1 MYRALRAVGFRMDPE
16 RAHHAALRLL
26 RATAPFRRRSIPVS
40 DPVEVAGLRFPNR
53 VGLAAGY
60 DKDGTAWRALARLGF
75 GHVEVGTV
83 TPRRQAGNPRPRI
96 VRLPE
101 QEALVNWMGFPGDG
115 ADAVAARLQG
125 RRPDGLVLGVSI
137 GPNADT
143 PPERRVDD
151 YLALV
156 DVFAPAADY
165 LAINVSS
172 PNTAGL
178 RDLQEGIGPLLDT
191 ILQRRTRPVPVFVK
205 ISPDLPDPARV
216 ARDVEEAGG
225 HGLIVGNTTTTRP
238 GVVGAPERG
247 GLSGRPLGPLAVEV
261 LRRVAAATSLPVIA
275 CGGIMSPEGARE
287 RRDAGASLVQ
297 VYTGLAYRGPRLVR
311 EIVAAARPPR

>member
-1 MYRALRAVGFRMDPE
+1 MYRAMRAVGFRMDPE
-16 RAHHAALRLL
+16 RAHHAALRLI
-26 RATAPFRRRSIPVS
+26 RATTPLRRRRVPVS
-40 DPVEVAGLRFPNR
+40 DPIEIAGMRFANR

-75 GHVEVGTV
+75 GHIEIGTV
-83 TPRRQAGNPRPRI
+83 TPRPQDGNPRPRI

-101 QEALVNWMGFPGDG
+101 HRALVNWMGFPGDG
-115 ADAVAARLQG
+115 AAAVAARVGG
-125 RRPDGLVLGVSI
+125 RRPEGLVLGVSI

-156 DVFAPAADY
+156 DVFSPIADY

-178 RDLQEGIGPLLDT
+178 RDLQGGIGPLLT
-191 ILQRRTRPVPVFVK
+191 AILARRSHPVPVFVK
-205 ISPDLPDPARV
+205 ISPDLPDSARV
-216 ARDVEEAGG
+216 AGEVAAAGG

-238 GVVGAPERG
+238 GVPGAPERG
-247 GLSGRPLGPLAVEV
+247 GLSGAPLGPLA
-261 LRRVAAATSLPVIA
+261 RRVLESVVAATDLPVIA
-275 CGGIMSPEGARE
+275 CGGIMSGADARD
-287 RRDAGASLVQ
+287 RRDAGAALVQ
-297 VYTGLAYRGPRLVR
+297 VYTGLVYRGPGLVR
-311 EIVAAARPPR
+311 EVVYGQR